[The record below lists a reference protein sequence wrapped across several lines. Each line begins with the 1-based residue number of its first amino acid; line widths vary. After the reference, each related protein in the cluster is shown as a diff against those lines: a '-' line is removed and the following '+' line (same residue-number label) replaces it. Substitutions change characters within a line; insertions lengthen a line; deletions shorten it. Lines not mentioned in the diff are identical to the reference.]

1 MSRRSKKT
9 GVNWSTRSRYVKP
22 AQLPDIGSFVKAE
35 MKELDLSPAG
45 MAAKLK
51 VSPGRVYRLL
61 KDPDW
66 KVTDIINVSTLLANN
81 LFGWYAQATGAPDT
95 SAQLQQQLTETRAE
109 LEKARAEIAV
119 LEKALKLLGR

>member
-1 MSRRSKKT
+1 
-9 GVNWSTRSRYVKP
+9 
-22 AQLPDIGSFVKAE
+22 

-66 KVTDIINVSTLLANN
+66 KVTDIMNMSTLLANN

-95 SAQLQQQLTETRAE
+95 SAQLQQQLTETQAE